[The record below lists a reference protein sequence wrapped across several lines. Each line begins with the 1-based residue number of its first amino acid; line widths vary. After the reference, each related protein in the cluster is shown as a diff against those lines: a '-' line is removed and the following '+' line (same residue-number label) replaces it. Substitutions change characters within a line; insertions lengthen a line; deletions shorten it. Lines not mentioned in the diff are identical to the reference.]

1 MFQRL
6 AHSALREDH
15 PTSNGVSS
23 KDGTAE
29 LDMAVE
35 EFESRKRARGGAL
48 SLTNDHRE
56 YKLLRENQA
65 SSLLR
70 APHVPRFV
78 RRELVRKL

>member
-1 MFQRL
+1 MCQRL
-6 AHSALREDH
+6 AHSALREDQ
-15 PTSNGVSS
+15 PISNGASS

-29 LDMAVE
+29 LDMALE
-35 EFESRKRARGGAL
+35 EFESRKKARGGAL
-48 SLTNDHRE
+48 SLTYDHRD

-78 RRELVRKL
+78 RRGLVRNL